1 MTRWVLDPAEVDTF
15 EMSSRAGG
23 RRRAALSRALD
34 TSGHQI
40 RLTHRPTGVEVSGQ
54 IPQGNYSRTEMTRL
68 RQELLAS
75 LFAQLEQRVAH
86 HLRIPG
92 RPPAAHGGQN

>member
-15 EMSSRAGG
+15 EMSSRSGG

-34 TSGHQI
+34 TSAHQI
-40 RLTHRPTGVEVSGQ
+40 RLTHRPTGVEVSGE
-54 IPQGNYSRTEMTRL
+54 IPQGNYARAEMTRL
-68 RQELLAS
+68 RQELRAR
-75 LFAQLEQRVAH
+75 LFAALEQAVAR

-92 RPPAAHGGQN
+92 RPSSG